1 MKTAKKNEV
10 IEWNN
15 KKYKMPFD
23 IEYELDSDGK
33 MKVEVIDN
41 RFSGDSCSLPSFAV
55 AVYDT
60 IIGCEMTKQFNIM
73 QKGITWFSK
82 NFTNQ
87 YYVLLD

>member
-1 MKTAKKNEV
+1 MKTARKNEV

-23 IEYELDSDGK
+23 ITYELDNDNK
-33 MKVEVIDN
+33 MKIEVIEN

-55 AVYDT
+55 SIYDT
-60 IIGCEMTKQFNIM
+60 IIGSELVNEHQIM
-73 QKGITWFSK
+73 QKGIDWFSR
-82 NFTNQ
+82 NFTSQ

>member
-1 MKTAKKNEV
+1 MKTIKKNEV

-23 IEYELDSDGK
+23 IAYELDSDGK
-33 MKVEVIDN
+33 MKVEVIYN

-60 IIGCEMTKQFNIM
+60 IIGSEITEHYEIM
-73 QKGITWFSK
+73 QAGLDWFSK